1 MADTYGVTPA
11 DVAAELPGLFPGG
24 FSVST
29 TPTLAQVTSAI
40 SVADTIITLHVQNAA
55 GQAPSIADRASPV
68 AVRFIIDWVKAQV
81 IRVVYAGNDPAQVAA
96 AAKPYADLAQEAK
109 DAITA
114 LGSQAEGEGDPS
126 PRIQVPYTTA
136 QRGLVVGDA
145 DLDPCTPFRERRF

>member
-1 MADTYGVTPA
+1 MDTYGVVAA

-24 FSVST
+24 FTVST
-29 TPTLAQVTSAI
+29 VPTLAQVTSAI
-40 SVADTIITLHVQNAA
+40 ATADTIVTLHVQNAA
-55 GQAPSIADRASPV
+55 GQAPSIQDRAAPV
-68 AVRFIIDWVKAQV
+68 AKRFIVDWVKAQV
-81 IRVVYAGNDPAQVAA
+81 IRIVYAAQDPAQVAA

-114 LGSQAEGEGDPS
+114 MGAQAEGLGEAS

-136 QRGLVVGDA
+136 PRDLVVGDR